1 MAIAGTYSPIG
12 VTNYGDVDCN
22 KTDIAKRLDNQ
33 EDKVN
38 VFADDIVNGIVGAI
52 AGYVINLVSGQVLN

>member
-1 MAIAGTYSPIG
+1 MGMLTAT
-12 VTNYGDVDCN
+12 

-52 AGYVINLVSGQVLN
+52 AGYVINLLSGQVLN